1 MTVLIAMGYFCTYQ
15 KSTFSLENNKYI
27 YVKEIFCL
35 PRNWIYLLQNYFSS
49 YAYLNDIY
57 KTLKGIGIIKSV
69 SKLNILLNL

>member
-1 MTVLIAMGYFCTYQ
+1 MGYFCTYQ

-27 YVKEIFCL
+27 YVKEIFSL

-57 KTLKGIGIIKSV
+57 KTLKGIGIIKYV